1 MTRLLQIGLAL
12 ILVCLSVGCAQ
23 KVQKPANP
31 VQHVVLLWFTADVT
45 NNWVQQVEAETL
57 KLRAIPQLLSLETG
71 PSIKSDRPIV
81 DDSFDLGIAMT
92 FRSVDDMN
100 QYLIDPRHI
109 KFVDTWLKGRLD
121 KMLVYDF

>member
-100 QYLIDPRHI
+100 QYLIDPRHT
-109 KFVDTWLKGRLD
+109 KFVDIWLKGRLD

>member
-100 QYLIDPRHI
+100 QYLIDPRHT

-121 KMLVYDF
+121 KMRVYDF

>member
-1 MTRLLQIGLAL
+1 MARLLQIGLAL

-45 NNWVQQVEAETL
+45 NNRVQQVEAETL